1 MRPLTWLIAL
11 IGGTTIG
18 AAHATDFLDE
28 SYKALS
34 PKQLDSVVLEVA
46 KVMRDPTSLIF
57 RGLTHPNTG
66 SPVLDNGVVCGFV
79 NGKNIYGAYVGFTP
93 FANQGPINGL
103 DALVT
108 IDAPQADDPDYG
120 NALRKH
126 MMDVSGCAAVLG
138 L

>member
-1 MRPLTWLIAL
+1 MRPLTWLIAML
-11 IGGTTIG
+11 GGTIG
-18 AAHATDFLDE
+18 TAHATDFLDQ

-34 PKQLDSVVLEVA
+34 PNQLDSVVLEVA

-66 SPVLDNGVVCGFV
+66 SPFVDNGVVCGFV
-79 NGKNIYGAYVGFTP
+79 NGKNAYGAYVGFTP
-93 FANQGPINGL
+93 FVYQGPIN
-103 DALVT
+103 DPLVT
-108 IDAPQADDPDYG
+108 IYAPQADDPDYG

-126 MMDVSGCAAVLG
+126 MMDVSGCAAALG